1 MIESLSDRPS
11 VHERHRA
18 APLVKEREQYLNHL
32 LQIGWDARRVLGVG
46 SLLIHIVHTMELT
59 VLRMVDLT
67 EIDQAGERW
76 TATYRGGARAHGT
89 ASSLLFVMRARQWLR
104 FHGVLMLPTAPTG
117 LFDAHL
123 AQFKSALELR
133 GLASCTITLY
143 VDRSQVFLQWLPK
156 IYL

>member
-46 SLLIHIVHTMELT
+46 SLLIHVVDALGLT
-59 VLRMVDLT
+59 SLRMVDLT
-67 EIDQAGERW
+67 EIDQAAECW
-76 TATYRGGARAHGT
+76 TATYRGGMRAHGT
-89 ASSLLFVMRARQWLR
+89 ASPLLFIMRAQQWLR
-104 FHGVLMLPTAPTG
+104 FHGRLILPAAPTG
-117 LFDAHL
+117 RFDAHL

>member
-1 MIESLSDRPS
+1 MIESLSSWPT
-11 VHERHRA
+11 VHRRHRA
-18 APLVKEREQYLNHL
+18 APLLKEREQYMSHL

-46 SLLIHIVHTMELT
+46 SLLIHIVHAMGLT
-59 VLRMVDLT
+59 SLRMVDLT